1 MAVIQIDDLID
12 TNKLYQII
20 IKEIE
25 ESQNKFSKILNEKET
40 EIENKYIEIE
50 SSKLILNEK
59 EMNIIINDYNESLN
73 DYNNT
78 INEFNNH
85 YQNEIIKIRKIL
97 LKEII
102 VIAEK
107 YAKDNQVDLI
117 LDSTSYLIAS
127 NDINITT
134 TIEEMLKEINL
145 KLEFKN
151 FETN

>member
-107 YAKDNQVDLI
+107 YAKDNEIDLI

-127 NDINITT
+127 NKLDITNI
-134 TIEEMLKEINL
+134 IKNELDKKIINL
-145 KLEFKN
+145 EFNK
-151 FETN
+151 FEKH